1 MDLRDAFDVVYAT
14 HGDSTLRV
22 PRHPA
27 WNDARGV
34 VPRHPAMW
42 AFARTEHAEG
52 AEMYGFART
61 GHAEDTERSRA
72 IGYGTK
78 ISTYAP

>member
-1 MDLRDAFDVVYAT
+1 
-14 HGDSTLRV
+14 
-22 PRHPA
+22 
-27 WNDARGV
+27 
-34 VPRHPAMW
+34 MW

-78 ISTYAP
+78 ISTLRRSVIALTIDFLLSFVLPTSCFLL